1 MYVCKKKRKCSVY
14 KSLNQ
19 HYVANDIYISMLKNL
34 KKLFYK
40 CFFCSIVFLF
50 QFVAA
55 TFWGIYLMDRELIFP
70 RALDKIFPSW
80 LNHILVRV
88 LSSPLN
94 NCNIF
99 IAVSLISRRLKKPI
113 SNCML
118 CSKLSFNP

>member
-1 MYVCKKKRKCSVY
+1 MYVKKKKKCSVY
-14 KSLNQ
+14 KSVNQ
-19 HYVANDIYISMLKNL
+19 HYVANDIYIYMLKNL

-80 LNHILVRV
+80 LNHILV
-88 LSSPLN
+88 
-94 NCNIF
+94 
-99 IAVSLISRRLKKPI
+99 
-113 SNCML
+113 
-118 CSKLSFNP
+118 